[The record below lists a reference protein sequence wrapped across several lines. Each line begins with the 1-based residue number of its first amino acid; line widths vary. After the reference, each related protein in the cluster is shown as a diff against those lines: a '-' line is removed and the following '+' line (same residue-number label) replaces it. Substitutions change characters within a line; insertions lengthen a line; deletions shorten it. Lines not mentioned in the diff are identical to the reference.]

1 MSPNQS
7 VHKSKC
13 AEQRCEPFESSVFVG
28 DGDEWFVVDYR
39 EDAAVKGVGDDAS
52 SRRPIKHLLTMHF
65 AKLANL
71 IANSFMPGLAHL
83 RLMTVT

>member
-1 MSPNQS
+1 M
-7 VHKSKC
+7 
-13 AEQRCEPFESSVFVG
+13 
-28 DGDEWFVVDYR
+28 
-39 EDAAVKGVGDDAS
+39 
-52 SRRPIKHLLTMHF
+52 SRRPIKHFLTMHF